1 MKKRIFTI
9 LLSLCMALL
18 IFPVTSYAEGPEPIT
33 SFNINVRVPI
43 VGEHLQFGCS
53 LLSIPDVV
61 QNIDPFSVFE
71 WYEISKEATDDS
83 WVKIENTNADYTF
96 KEDYKYKFVCTFE
109 IEDELKEQ
117 YDISSETKVTLNGE
131 SCDSQIAADGKSCK
145 LSKVFDAIIPQ
156 PIKEIAATIKDP
168 VLGEKPDYNPQ
179 FTVDPK
185 GSVKLEECRWYK
197 ISQDKYTG
205 KDIDKWDEV
214 ENDDVFE
221 VGYYYAVDLYF
232 TPVTIQYTINDDI
245 SATLNEKPHDD
256 TYGSAN
262 RTYIVYLSG
271 VFGPLE
277 TQYTLSVPFTTTVKQ
292 GGNVAPGKTDF
303 KLELVNFE
311 GQKISNDDVK
321 VTAFV
326 NTNGKGSYK
335 GNMTITGTLD
345 EIMSLFDGKLFVK
358 QVDEGKEN
366 WTYDDT
372 VWGLVSLVEL
382 SVDDD
387 LENVFDV
394 HILPT
399 ICEKTENGMFYQIED
414 GAYEVDSMSFTNTY
428 TKSVSVT
435 TKPTDPTKDNSNTG
449 TKKNVETGDSS
460 NLALWFALLAVSTV
474 GVIGTTVYNKRRRNT
489 QSK

>member
-1 MKKRIFTI
+1 MKKRIFSI

-18 IFPVTSYAEGPEPIT
+18 IFPVTAYAEDLKPIT
-33 SFNINVRVPI
+33 EINVDVDNPI
-43 VGEHLQFGCS
+43 IGEHPEYS
-53 LLSIPDVV
+53 WSTTSTPTSVIDV
-61 QNIDPFSVFE
+61 DLE
-71 WYEISKEATDDS
+71 WFQISKD
-83 WVKIENTNADYTF
+83 DYTGTSDDVWKNMF
-96 KEDYKYKFVCTFE
+96 NTGYTCKEGYYYRVVCPINIYSRYKETHTIPNDVKAT
-109 IEDELKEQ
+109 INGKEC
-117 YDISSETKVTLNGE
+117 DI
-131 SCDSQIAADGKSCK
+131 QIADDGKSCF
-145 LSKVFDAIIPQ
+145 LSYMFEA
-156 PIKEIAATIKDP
+156 KERQSVTNITATIDEP

-185 GSVKLEECRWYK
+185 GSVKLEKCRWHK
-197 ISQDKYTG
+197 ISQDNYTG
-205 KDIDKWDEV
+205 KHTDRWDEV
-214 ENDDVFE
+214 DKDDVFE
-221 VGYYYAVDLYF
+221 AGYYYAAEQFFVPSESYYILDE
-232 TPVTIQYTINDDI
+232 DI
-245 SATLNEKPHDD
+245 TVSLNGKSHYDA
-256 TYGSAN
+256 YG
-262 RTYIVYLSG
+262 TVYHGNYAYLCG
-271 VFGPLE
+271 VFDPVKPE
-277 TQYTLSVPFTTTVKQ
+277 YTLKVPFMTTVKQ

-311 GQKISNDDVK
+311 GQKISNDNVK
-321 VTAFV
+321 VNAV
-326 NTNGKGSYK
+326 VSTNGKGSYK

-345 EIMSLFDGKLFVK
+345 EIMRLFDGMLFVK

-382 SVDDD
+382 SGDDD

>member
-1 MKKRIFTI
+1 M
-9 LLSLCMALL
+9 
-18 IFPVTSYAEGPEPIT
+18 
-33 SFNINVRVPI
+33 
-43 VGEHLQFGCS
+43 
-53 LLSIPDVV
+53 
-61 QNIDPFSVFE
+61 
-71 WYEISKEATDDS
+71 
-83 WVKIENTNADYTF
+83 
-96 KEDYKYKFVCTFE
+96 
-109 IEDELKEQ
+109 
-117 YDISSETKVTLNGE
+117 
-131 SCDSQIAADGKSCK
+131 
-145 LSKVFDAIIPQ
+145 
-156 PIKEIAATIKDP
+156 
-168 VLGEKPDYNPQ
+168 
-179 FTVDPK
+179 
-185 GSVKLEECRWYK
+185 
-197 ISQDKYTG
+197 
-205 KDIDKWDEV
+205 
-214 ENDDVFE
+214 FE

-321 VTAFV
+321 VTAVV